1 VNFVMIE
8 VGLVFEVGTLV
19 DVGVLSVDKTF

>member
-1 VNFVMIE
+1 MIE

>member
-1 VNFVMIE
+1 MIE

-19 DVGVLSVDKTF
+19 DVGVLSVDKAF

>member
-1 VNFVMIE
+1 MIE

-19 DVGVLSVDKTF
+19 DVAVLSVDKAF